1 MYIHMHMYV
10 YIYIYTRIYMYI
22 HIPGNLVFPVDGHQM
37 GMGTNIFSIYFLFFI
52 LFYFISTY
60 TRESGV
66 SSGRTPDGHGH
77 QHFLNLFFIFI
88 FILFL
93 FLFLH
98 IPGNLVFPVDGHQ
111 MGMGTNIFS
120 IYADPEEPATWETYN
135 LQNADLVCISIVP

>member
-1 MYIHMHMYV
+1 MYTYTYTRA
-10 YIYIYTRIYMYI
+10 YICIYTYQGIWCFQWTDTRWAWAPTFSQFFFVFFYI
-22 HIPGNLVFPVDGHQM
+22 F
-37 GMGTNIFSIYFLFFI
+37 
-52 LFYFISTY
+52 FISTY

>member
-1 MYIHMHMYV
+1 MHMYV

-37 GMGTNIFSIYFLFFI
+37 GMGTNIFSIFFCF
-52 LFYFISTY
+52 LFYFI
-60 TRESGV
+60 
-66 SSGRTPDGHGH
+66 
-77 QHFLNLFFIFI
+77 
-88 FILFL
+88 
-93 FLFLH
+93 LFLH